1 MIAQTHL
8 QTVEEI
14 REEQLRQNPAF
25 RAYWERTALARAVA
39 LAVIA
44 YRVEHHLTQTKL
56 AQKLGVRQPQVAR
69 LEMGEHNPSLEMLRR
84 LARVLGLR
92 LIVEVAPAGEG
103 APESDLTLPPGIE
116 VIEDVTADGSR
127 LVVATG

>member
-1 MIAQTHL
+1 MAQTRL
-8 QTVEEI
+8 RSIEEI
-14 REEQLRQNPAF
+14 REEQLGRDPAF

-39 LAVIA
+39 LAVLG
-44 YRVEHHLTQTKL
+44 YRVKHHLTQTQL
-56 AQKLGVRQPQVAR
+56 AEKLGVRQPQVAR
-69 LEMGEHNPSLEMLRR
+69 LEMGEHTPSLEMLRR

>member
-1 MIAQTHL
+1 
-8 QTVEEI
+8 
-14 REEQLRQNPAF
+14 
-25 RAYWERTALARAVA
+25 
-39 LAVIA
+39 
-44 YRVEHHLTQTKL
+44 
-56 AQKLGVRQPQVAR
+56 
-69 LEMGEHNPSLEMLRR
+69 MGEHTPSLEMLRR